1 MIARLRL
8 AALGVALAASTAA
21 AQPPPQTPPPQTP
34 PPAPAAAQAGVPT
47 ALLAAPGDR
56 AVIGIIFVQRVVDE
70 SIEGKAIN
78 QKLQA
83 LQQARLNELAEK
95 NKAYEAA
102 QQKVNQAGAT
112 AEQRAAAQREVDRLQ
127 VDVQR
132 LQQDAQ
138 AELDEA
144 RGGLYQEFERKL
156 GPVVQQLFGERRLH
170 LMMSRESQGLL
181 WVNPDIDLTAEV
193 IKRLDAAAAKP
204 AAPPKPPGEA

>member
-21 AQPPPQTPPPQTP
+21 AQPPPQTPPP
-34 PPAPAAAQAGVPT
+34 APAAAQAGVPA

-83 LQQARLNELAEK
+83 LQQTRLNELAEK

-102 QQKVNQAGAT
+102 QQKLNQAGAT

-127 VDVQR
+127 LDVQR

-138 AELDEA
+138 TELDEA
-144 RGGLYQEFERKL
+144 RSGLYQEFERKL

-204 AAPPKPPGEA
+204 AVPPKPPGEV